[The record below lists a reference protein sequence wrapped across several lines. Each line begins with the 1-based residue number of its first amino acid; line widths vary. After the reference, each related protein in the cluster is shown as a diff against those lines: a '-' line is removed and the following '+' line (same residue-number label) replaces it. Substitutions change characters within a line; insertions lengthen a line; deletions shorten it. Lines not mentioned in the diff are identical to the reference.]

1 MANTDFQA
9 IIDKYYP
16 DDNELRAIYMKH
28 ARQVADLA
36 LAINLTRAIGL
47 DPLDVEGA
55 AMLHDI
61 GIFGTNAP
69 GIHCHGSA
77 SYMRHGIIGGEL
89 LRREGAPES
98 WARVAERHTGT
109 GITKEDI
116 LLQDLDL
123 PVEDY
128 CPVSMLEKLICYADK
143 FYSKSGTMEK
153 KPFTR
158 VRNSI
163 ARYGGD
169 SLDRFDELYKLFGDT
184 RSLQP
189 AGGGN

>member
-36 LAINLTRAIGL
+36 LAINLTRAVGL

-55 AMLHDI
+55 AMLHDV

-69 GIHCHGSA
+69 GIHCHGAA
-77 SYMRHGIIGGEL
+77 SYMRHGVIGGEL
-89 LRREGAPES
+89 LRREGAPEA

-116 LLQDLDL
+116 LMQDLDL

-128 CPVSMLEKLICYADK
+128 CPVTMLEKLICYADK
-143 FYSKSGTMEK
+143 FYSKSGDMQR
-153 KPFTR
+153 KPLER
-158 VRNSI
+158 VMDSMRRHSS
-163 ARYGGD
+163 ATLERFMTLHRMFSEQTGG
-169 SLDRFDELYKLFGDT
+169 
-184 RSLQP
+184 Q
-189 AGGGN
+189 